1 MESRNPIF
9 SRRGPVGQGQWS
21 GPAPSPQHLQ
31 DMYNQPSYAPPAGMG
46 RTLTMDDVVM
56 KGFIVL
62 GTLMASAGVAW
73 IMEVPMGIAVVA
85 LIAALILGLVIT
97 FKQSTNPALILAYA
111 VLEGVALAGISL
123 IFAARFGNG
132 LVLQAIVGTMMAVLG
147 VLAVYALNI
156 FRPTPKFAKFV
167 IGAAIGAIGLI
178 LVNMLVGIWVPGG
191 LGLRSGGALA
201 IVFSAAMILL
211 GMFFLLLDF
220 DEINHA
226 VQAGAPER
234 TSWLLVFGLMLSIV
248 WIYLEVL
255 RLLSYFSGDD

>member
-1 MESRNPIF
+1 
-9 SRRGPVGQGQWS
+9 
-21 GPAPSPQHLQ
+21 
-31 DMYNQPSYAPPAGMG
+31 MYNQPAYAPPTPVG

-62 GTLMASAGVAW
+62 GTLLASAGVAW
-73 IMEVPMGIAVVA
+73 IMKVGMGVAVVA
-85 LIAALILGLVIT
+85 VIAAFILGLVIT

-111 VLEGVALAGISL
+111 VLEGVALGAISRVFETYVSSGI
-123 IFAARFGNG
+123 
-132 LVLQAIVGTMMAVLG
+132 VLQAIVGTMMAVLG

-156 FRPTPKFAKFV
+156 FRPTPKFTKFV
-167 IGAAIGAIGLI
+167 IGAAIAAVGLI
-178 LVNMLVGIWVPGG
+178 LVNLIVGIWVPGG
-191 LGLRSGGALA
+191 LGLRDGGPLA
-201 IVFSAAMILL
+201 IAFSVGMILL

>member
-1 MESRNPIF
+1 
-9 SRRGPVGQGQWS
+9 
-21 GPAPSPQHLQ
+21 
-31 DMYNQPSYAPPAGMG
+31 MYNQPAYAPPTPVG
-46 RTLTMDDVVM
+46 RALTMDDVVM

-62 GTLMASAGVAW
+62 GTLIASAGVAW
-73 IMEVPMGIAVVA
+73 IMKVGMGVAIVAV
-85 LIAALILGLVIT
+85 IAAFILGLVIT

-111 VLEGVALAGISL
+111 VLEGVALGAISRVFETYVSSGI
-123 IFAARFGNG
+123 
-132 LVLQAIVGTMMAVLG
+132 VLQAIVGTMMAVLG

-156 FRPTPKFAKFV
+156 FRPTPKFTKFV
-167 IGAAIGAIGLI
+167 IGAAIAAVGLI
-178 LVNMLVGIWVPGG
+178 LVNLIVGIWVDGG
-191 LGLRSGGALA
+191 LGLRDGGPLA
-201 IVFSAAMILL
+201 IAFSVGMILL

>member
-21 GPAPSPQHLQ
+21 GPTPSPAHLQ
-31 DMYNQPSYAPPAGMG
+31 DMYNQPAYAPPTPVG

-62 GTLMASAGVAW
+62 GTLLASAGVAW
-73 IMEVPMGIAVVA
+73 IMKVGMGVAVVA
-85 LIAALILGLVIT
+85 VIAAFILGLVIT

-111 VLEGVALAGISL
+111 VLEGVALGAISRVFETYVSSGI
-123 IFAARFGNG
+123 
-132 LVLQAIVGTMMAVLG
+132 VLQAIVGTMMAVLG

-156 FRPTPKFAKFV
+156 FRPTPKFTKFV
-167 IGAAIGAIGLI
+167 IGAAIAAVGLI
-178 LVNMLVGIWVPGG
+178 LVNLIVGIWVPGG
-191 LGLRSGGALA
+191 LGLRDGGPLA
-201 IVFSAAMILL
+201 IAFSVGMILL

>member
-21 GPAPSPQHLQ
+21 GPTPSPQHLQ
-31 DMYNQPSYAPPAGMG
+31 DMYNQPSYAPPTPVG

-62 GTLMASAGVAW
+62 GTLIASAGVAW
-73 IMEVPMGIAVVA
+73 IMKVGMGVAIVAV
-85 LIAALILGLVIT
+85 IAAFILGLVIT
-97 FKQSTNPALILAYA
+97 FKQSTNPALILGYA
-111 VLEGVALAGISL
+111 VLEGVALGAISRVFETYVSSGI
-123 IFAARFGNG
+123 
-132 LVLQAIVGTMMAVLG
+132 VLQAIVGTMMAVLG

-156 FRPTPKFAKFV
+156 FRPTPKFTKFV
-167 IGAAIGAIGLI
+167 IGAAIAAVGLI
-178 LVNMLVGIWVPGG
+178 LVNLIVGIWVPGG
-191 LGLRSGGALA
+191 LGLRDGGPLA
-201 IVFSAAMILL
+201 IAFSVGMILL

-220 DEINHA
+220 DEINYA
-226 VQAGAPER
+226 VQNGAPER